1 LVKAGIPPQ
10 KTSPAAPAADKS
22 KEFPMTTNTVLTLV
36 GSLRADSHNRKLA
49 EAIALNAPENVDVQI
64 HSSLGSIPFY
74 NEDIDVEG
82 QVPAEAAALRA
93 AAAEADTLLL
103 VTPEHNGTMP
113 ASLKNAIDWLSR
125 PYGAGALA
133 GKRTAVVGTAFG
145 QFGGVWAQDEVRKAV
160 GIAGAKVLDEV
171 KLAVPGS
178 MIRFAELHPKDD
190 AEVVEQIKGIFE
202 PLTAA
207 DASDEEAAA

>member
-1 LVKAGIPPQ
+1 
-10 KTSPAAPAADKS
+10 
-22 KEFPMTTNTVLTLV
+22 MTTNTVLALV

-49 EAIALNAPENVDVQI
+49 EAIALNAPEGVDVQVYG
-64 HSSLGSIPFY
+64 SLGNIPFY

-93 AAAEADTLLL
+93 AAAGADALLL

-125 PYGAGALA
+125 PFGAGALA
-133 GKRTAVVGTAFG
+133 GKPTAVVGTAFG
-145 QFGGVWAQDEVRKAV
+145 QYGGVWAQDEARKAV
-160 GIAGAKVLDEV
+160 GIAGAKVLEDV

-190 AEVVEQIKGIFE
+190 AEIVDQIKAIFE
-202 PLTAA
+202 PLTAVA
-207 DASDEEAAA
+207 EEAAA

>member
-1 LVKAGIPPQ
+1 M
-10 KTSPAAPAADKS
+10 SKS
-22 KEFPMTTNTVLTLV
+22 TVLTLV
-36 GSLRADSHNRKLA
+36 GSLRADSHNKKLA
-49 EAIALNAPENVDVQI
+49 EAIQLNAPENVDVRI
-64 HSSLGSIPFY
+64 HGSLGTIPFY

-93 AAAEADTLLL
+93 AAADADTILL

-125 PYGAGALA
+125 PFGAGALS
-133 GKRTAVVGTAFG
+133 GKPTAVVGTAFG
-145 QFGGVWAQDEVRKAV
+145 QFGGVWAQDEARKAA
-160 GIAGAKVLDEV
+160 GIAGAKVLEDV

-202 PLTAA
+202 PLTAVQ
-207 DASDEEAAA
+207 DEEEAAA